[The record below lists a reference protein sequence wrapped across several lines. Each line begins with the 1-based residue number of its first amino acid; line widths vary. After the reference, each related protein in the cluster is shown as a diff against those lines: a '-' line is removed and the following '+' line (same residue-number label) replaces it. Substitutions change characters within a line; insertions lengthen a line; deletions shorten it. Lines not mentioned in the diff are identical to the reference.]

1 MWIFWIPIDV
11 CCVSGPDVQL
21 AKLVVRNV
29 LPCLSNW
36 SLLAILASFKQKI
49 FFFFTVQSKINLFT
63 RSLLSEGSSLQV
75 QILFVCLYV
84 ITSTFPFYGLQI
96 IPESCQ
102 TPHIIYRWIWCMSG
116 GIRSMSGGVWWCLMH
131 VWWCPVVSMYIDRF
145 ELIDVYGQISLQL
158 MLLKC

>member
-75 QILFVCLYV
+75 GNLSVCVFVCLSSLHFKLQDFEYRPFLYHPR
-84 ITSTFPFYGLQI
+84 ITSDLTN
-96 IPESCQ
+96 
-102 TPHIIYRWIWCMSG
+102 HIYMA
-116 GIRSMSGGVWWCLMH
+116 VH
-131 VWWCPVVSMYIDRF
+131 CPVGR
-145 ELIDVYGQISLQL
+145 G
-158 MLLKC
+158 